1 MRSDGSS
8 QWASDFLGWEA
19 EEIIS
24 RIKIPKGL
32 GTLKP
37 AGKNLNGP
45 SAKVLDEHILAPL
58 GFTRKDAWLCD
69 LLPETRLNSHQAE
82 VIKEKY
88 NPYIS
93 EYGLNKVTIPER
105 PTVFCDEKRCEEIV
119 AEIEESKADLL
130 VLLVDIPIK
139 QFLNAVAEVDY
150 TSLQEYKKQYG
161 YGIST
166 DAVINGKSYRILPLA
181 HPRQIGALGGHSEN
195 WHNEHKKWEESVN
208 KWN

>member
-1 MRSDGSS
+1 M
-8 QWASDFLGWEA
+8 F
-19 EEIIS
+19 
-24 RIKIPKGL
+24 
-32 GTLKP
+32 
-37 AGKNLNGP
+37 
-45 SAKVLDEHILAPL
+45 
-58 GFTRKDAWLCD
+58 
-69 LLPETRLNSHQAE
+69 
-82 VIKEKY
+82 
-88 NPYIS
+88 IS

-105 PTVFCDEKRCEEIV
+105 PTIFCDEKRCEEIV

-130 VLLVDIPIK
+130 VLLGDIPIK

-208 KWN
+208 K